1 MRALLAPIVLSLLF
15 AAGGPV
21 GAAVFKCAGD
31 KGGVV
36 YQDVPCGP
44 GRELRDFATDP
55 PPLSVIPGT
64 PTVAAP
70 QPPASRAER
79 AARSSRDEAVR
90 QANDAKAAERKFVRS
105 GMSEAE
111 IVHRIGRPDVTSGG
125 SRKGGRRWAYLPAAG
140 DPHTMTTL
148 TLQGGNVVDVERKVV
163 R

>member
-1 MRALLAPIVLSLLF
+1 MRALLAPIVLSLLS
-15 AAGGPV
+15 AAGAPA

-31 KGGVV
+31 GGRIV

-44 GRELRDFATDP
+44 SRELRDFATDP

-70 QPPASRAER
+70 RPPASRAER
-79 AARSSRDEAVR
+79 AARSSRDDAAR

-125 SRKGGRRWAYLPAAG
+125 GRKAGRRWAYLPAPG
-140 DPHTMTTL
+140 DPNTMTTV
-148 TLQGGNVVDVERKVV
+148 TLQGGSVVDVERKVI